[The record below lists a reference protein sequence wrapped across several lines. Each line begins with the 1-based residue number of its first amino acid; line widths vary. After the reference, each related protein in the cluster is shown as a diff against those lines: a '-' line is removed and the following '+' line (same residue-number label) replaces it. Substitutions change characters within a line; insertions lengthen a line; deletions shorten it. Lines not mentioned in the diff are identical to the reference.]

1 LGSAWKYILNYFD
14 HRSSNGFAEGMNN
27 RSKCS
32 SGAGFGFLNSDHFRL
47 RILVACGG

>member
-1 LGSAWKYILNYFD
+1 VWISNVNV

-27 RSKCS
+27 KIKMLKWR
-32 SGAGFGFLNSDHFRL
+32 GFGFLNSDHFRL